1 MIPMPTV
8 YKFKEVDEKFVL
20 ERIHPLPKDA
30 FIKVDAAGMGLVL
43 MHRNVVDK
51 IKKAVPDTPMFQE
64 LGTGINFI
72 GEDIHFFALCSQAD
86 VPMWCDT
93 GAVAPHMKRFSFDE
107 HYYNAMTK
115 GR

>member
-1 MIPMPTV
+1 ML
-8 YKFKEVDEKFVL
+8 F
-20 ERIHPLPKDA
+20 RS
-30 FIKVDAAGMGLVL
+30 GLVL
-43 MHRNVVDK
+43 MHRSVVDK
-51 IKKAVPDTPMFQE
+51 IKEAIPDTPMFQE

-72 GEDIHFFALCSQAD
+72 GEDIHFFALCSQAG

-93 GAVAPHMKRFSFDE
+93 GASAPHMKRFSFDE